1 MELVNN
7 GPPPNVISPTTMVPR
22 FKVAKNENMVVRPIA
37 NFHPSLW
44 GDYFVTKPSL
54 LSTHPARHK

>member
-7 GPPPNVISPTTMVPR
+7 GPPPSVISTTTRKPCL
-22 FKVAKNENMVVRPIA
+22 KAAKNEDVLVRPIA

-44 GDYFVTKPSL
+44 GDYFVKNPSL
-54 LSTHPARHK
+54 LSTHQARRL